1 MADPGATATVLSA
14 DVLSRAAQLGTAT
27 LHEAAGRIGAV
38 PATIHPVDP
47 SWRIAGPARTVAG
60 LAGDNLAIHHAIAT
74 SRPGD
79 VLVVA
84 TGDIDAAWGYWGEIM
99 SRAAASR
106 GLGGLVLQG
115 GSRDHSALPGVGFP
129 VFSLGACIRGT
140 GKEQSAA
147 GVRVG
152 VLIRLGDVDVRDGDL
167 VVGDVDG
174 VVVIP
179 SAQAAE
185 VVTAGVRREEHEAV
199 VMQRLAAGETTLDIY
214 GLG

>member
-1 MADPGATATVLSA
+1 MADPDAPTVLSA
-14 DVLSRAAQLGTAT
+14 DVLARAAQLGAAT

-38 PATIHPVDP
+38 PSTVRPVDP

-60 LAGDNLAIHHAIAT
+60 VAGDNLAIHHAIAT
-74 SRPGD
+74 GRPGD

-84 TGDIDAAWGYWGEIM
+84 TGDITATWGYWGEIM

-106 GLGGLVLQG
+106 GLSGLVLQG
-115 GSRDHSALPGVGFP
+115 GSRDHVALPGVGFP
-129 VFSLGACIRGT
+129 VFSLGPCIRGT
-140 GKEQSAA
+140 VKDQPGAA
-147 GVRVG
+147 ARVG
-152 VLIRLGDVDVRDGDL
+152 APIRLGEVEVRDGDL

-179 SAQAAE
+179 GAQAAD
-185 VVTAGVRREEHEAV
+185 VVAAGVRREEHEAI
-199 VMQRLAAGETTLDIY
+199 VMQRLAAGETTLGIY